1 VARIEALSGDWM
13 RQYLVFIVLKGNKTK
28 RLKGHIISKRITSD
42 YANEAVERAVKGKI
56 FEEEGFEIVAI
67 ENV

>member
-1 VARIEALSGDWM
+1 M

-42 YANEAVERAVKGKI
+42 DANEAVERAVKGKI